1 MSYLNDYLKVIP
13 TADASKIRTTL
24 NKSQEYFEISRLSD
38 QAFEEL
44 LEKLVVSEEP
54 LTKLVDPG
62 TKITA
67 DPLNRF
73 YGNVLLDLTH
83 LFSEQNAIERAGENY
98 DIIYQSQLDELKKEI
113 EALERKIALLEETR
127 KGESGLV
134 LKSFSFEPEKAEL
147 FVEPKTVE
155 TAYLF
160 ADRDGR
166 TLESAIIDRHYHT
179 YFLSLAKNKEIDL
192 LKNEKGL
199 TTASMEVLYESPYT
213 LKNNNEQY
221 GIEKAIDGD
230 NGTFWFNVALKPNNA
245 LDSITISQKGRP

>member
-44 LEKLVVSEEP
+44 LEQLVVSEEP

-98 DIIYQSQLDELKKEI
+98 DIIYQSQLDELKKQWK
-113 EALERKIALLEETR
+113 EANTTYL
-127 KGESGLV
+127 SCSLV
-134 LKSFSFEPEKAEL
+134 KLKD
-147 FVEPKTVE
+147 
-155 TAYLF
+155 YC
-160 ADRDGR
+160 
-166 TLESAIIDRHYHT
+166 AIRI
-179 YFLSLAKNKEIDL
+179 LNSSNI
-192 LKNEKGL
+192 G
-199 TTASMEVLYESPYT
+199 
-213 LKNNNEQY
+213 
-221 GIEKAIDGD
+221 
-230 NGTFWFNVALKPNNA
+230 
-245 LDSITISQKGRP
+245 

>member
-24 NKSQEYFEISRLSD
+24 NKSHEYFEISRLSD

-98 DIIYQSQLDELKKEI
+98 DIIYQSQLDELKKEFTI
-113 EALERKIALLEETR
+113 NINKD
-127 KGESGLV
+127 V
-134 LKSFSFEPEKAEL
+134 FSK
-147 FVEPKTVE
+147 V
-155 TAYLF
+155 
-160 ADRDGR
+160 
-166 TLESAIIDRHYHT
+166 
-179 YFLSLAKNKEIDL
+179 KNQL
-192 LKNEKGL
+192 
-199 TTASMEVLYESPYT
+199 
-213 LKNNNEQY
+213 NN
-221 GIEKAIDGD
+221 
-230 NGTFWFNVALKPNNA
+230 
-245 LDSITISQKGRP
+245 